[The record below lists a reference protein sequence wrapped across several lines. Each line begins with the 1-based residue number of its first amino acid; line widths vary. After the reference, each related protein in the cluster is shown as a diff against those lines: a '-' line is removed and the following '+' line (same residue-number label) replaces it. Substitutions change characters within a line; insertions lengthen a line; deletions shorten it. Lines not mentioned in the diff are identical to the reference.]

1 MGRARRASVF
11 GLIVCASIA
20 GCARSCGE
28 RQAVREKS
36 SREWR
41 ASVRC
46 HGDASG
52 GRIWQVFRVECFAG
66 GFVEVVV
73 PRSEQRGGSQ
83 HELREACNARSVD
96 IASRETDEGTIL
108 AASLTGATESAVIYR
123 ARNSS
128 VFSTRDPITGDSQ
141 RAVNAAPPPIRAA
154 LLAIN
159 RGELRD
165 SVRSPVIDAID
176 GPALVAHKATLVAD
190 ARRCLVPASLVTR
203 LVKTS
208 PDEIAAQLFDPAYVT
223 GDCGALQRGLEA
235 APRDVVG
242 PLVERWARDHHDQPA
257 PWPTAL
263 VRYAAG
269 HGITLP
275 THAASVA
282 TADAGRP

>member
-1 MGRARRASVF
+1 MGRPRQVLSLALILCASV
-11 GLIVCASIA
+11 AS
-20 GCARSCGE
+20 CARSCGE
-28 RQAVREKS
+28 RQALREKS

-52 GRIWQVFRVECFAG
+52 GRMWQVFRVECFAG

-83 HELREACNARSVD
+83 RELQEACNARAVD

-108 AASLTGATESAVIYR
+108 AASLTGTAESAVIYR
-123 ARNSS
+123 ARNSA
-128 VFSTRDPITGDSQ
+128 VFAARDPVTGDSE
-141 RAVNAAPPPIRAA
+141 RAVAAALPPIRAA
-154 LLAIN
+154 LRAID

-165 SVRSPVIDAID
+165 AVRSPAIDAID
-176 GPALVAHKATLVAD
+176 GPALLAHKAALIAN
-190 ARRCLVPASLVTR
+190 AQRCLVPASLVTR

-208 PDEIAAQLFDPAYVT
+208 PDEIAAQLFEPAYVT
-223 GDCGALQRGLEA
+223 GDCTALQRGLEA

-242 PLVERWARDHHDQPA
+242 PLVERWARDHNAQPA
-257 PWPTAL
+257 PWPVAL
-263 VRYAAG
+263 VRYAGA

-275 THAASVA
+275 THAASAA